1 MPSEILHWLASDRD
15 YHSGILLFEKHGRNP
30 NLNHILR
37 VGGATGKNSKTLV
50 YELEKIARAFV
61 PKDPKEK
68 KHPSQEVAVS
78 SPEDPTVQLPSVI
91 GELRSKQKLTYKML
105 DNLHAVLSYRPKQ
118 ERKTI
123 AFQILDLDDQLSEIN
138 SQIAHYEKH
147 GVIPVPEAPESEK
160 PVSSL
165 SEAELIR
172 RQNLV
177 RTYVSRYKRLSMES
191 SSLKDRDNY
200 ARLLEKYSRQL
211 EEVTKYLLR

>member
-15 YHSGILLFEKHGRNP
+15 YHSGILIFEKHGRNP

-37 VGGATGKNSKTLV
+37 VGGASGKNRKTLA
-50 YELEKIARAFV
+50 YELEKIARTFV
-61 PKDPKEK
+61 PKDKKTKEQ
-68 KHPSQEVAVS
+68 PSQEVPVS
-78 SPEDPTVQLPSVI
+78 ITDDPTKQLPSAI

-105 DNLHAVLSYRPKQ
+105 DNLHAVLPFRPKQ

-147 GVIPVPEAPESEK
+147 GVIPVADVPESEK

-177 RTYVSRYKRLSMES
+177 RTYVSRYKRLSTES
-191 SSLKDRDNY
+191 ASLKDRDNY
-200 ARLLEKYSRQL
+200 ARLLERYSREL
-211 EEVTKYLLR
+211 EEVTKYLQR